1 MHHLNCLVIESF
13 AKSLSPILDGSEL
26 IDAFSNNQDECTFNF
41 SNGSLKCRFFK
52 GEVYFFY
59 DAVESAKNRLF
70 KPQFKDIHHQI
81 VKNVMT
87 HPFERSFH
95 IEFLNCTKLLF
106 KCHGRKSNIIL
117 FQDQESPEVF
127 RKHLEQDEN
136 LSFENAYRIIQP
148 IFKLDFVAN
157 ASIFHQH
164 YPYLPYEVFNTEDL
178 SDEIHFEHK
187 LYELRNMRSLA
198 FNEPDFEIYPDSKND
213 FLVSLNRFSA
223 HALRYRLFADG
234 KNQLIESCIKAIG
247 EKSRFIESNL
257 KALEVLKNKRPDGE
271 IGNIILANLHLINPG
286 QSKAILTDIY
296 DQSEITVSLDPDLTP
311 VENAERYFK
320 KEKGLPHSL
329 QILENKIRKAQ
340 EELIN
345 LEQKLATITRSS
357 DLKALKPLVSDQK
370 KKDEEENLPFR
381 KFTVEG
387 FDVLVGKHAESNE
400 KILNYY
406 SDKNDLWLH
415 AKDVSGS
422 HVLIKCGN
430 KEVVPENVLE
440 KAASLAAYYSKNRKQ
455 SLVTVAYTQRKFVR
469 KIKGAEKGK
478 VTVSNEKSILVAPVS
493 NPGAI

>member
-13 AKSLSPILDGSEL
+13 AKSIAPILIGAEL
-26 IDAFSNNQDECTFNF
+26 IDAFSNNPDECTFNF
-41 SNGSLKCRFFK
+41 SENSLKCRFFK
-52 GEVYFFY
+52 GEIYFFF
-59 DAVESAKNRLF
+59 DSAESAKNRLF

-81 VKNVMT
+81 ITAVVT

-95 IEFLNCTKLLF
+95 LEFQNESKLLF

-117 FQDQESPEVF
+117 FQKDELPEVF

-136 LSFENAYRIIQP
+136 LSFDNAFRIIQP
-148 IFKLDFVAN
+148 EFNPAFV
-157 ASIFHQH
+157 SSESQFHQH
-164 YPYLPYEVFNTEDL
+164 YPYLPFEAFTPEDL
-178 SDEIHFEHK
+178 SSVKHFENK
-187 LYELRNMRSLA
+187 LNELRSMRSLS
-198 FNEPDFEIYPDSKND
+198 FNEPEFDIYPDDKDNFIS
-213 FLVSLNRFSA
+213 SINRFSA
-223 HALRYRLFADG
+223 HALRSRLFADG
-234 KNQLIESCIKAIG
+234 KNQLIESCAKAIG
-247 EKSRFIESNL
+247 EKKRFIETNL
-257 KALEVLKNKRPDGE
+257 KALDVLKNKRPDGE
-271 IGNIILANLHLINPG
+271 IGNIILANLHLIKEG

-296 DQSEITVSLDPDLTP
+296 NQSEISVSLDPDLSP
-311 VENAERYFK
+311 VENAERYFR
-320 KEKGLPHSL
+320 KEKGLPHNL
-329 QILENKIRKAQ
+329 QILESKIKKAS
-340 EELIN
+340 EELLR
-345 LEQKLATITRSS
+345 LEQKLASISQSS
-357 DLKALKPLVSDQK
+357 DLKTLKPLVSDQK

-381 KFTVEG
+381 KFVVEG
-387 FDVLVGKHAESNE
+387 FDILVGKHADSNE

-430 KEVVPENVLE
+430 KNTVPESVLE

-478 VTVSNEKSILVAPVS
+478 VTVSNEKSILVVPVS

>member
-13 AKSLSPILDGSEL
+13 TQSLSPILSGSEL

-52 GEVYFFY
+52 GEVYFFF
-59 DAVESAKNRLF
+59 DGAESAKNRLF
-70 KPQFKDIHHQI
+70 KPQFKDIHHQKVI
-81 VKNVMT
+81 HVT
-87 HPFERSFH
+87 AHPFERSFH
-95 IEFLNCTKLLF
+95 IEFENGHLLLF

-117 FQDQESPEVF
+117 FQNQESPEVF

-136 LSFENAYRIIQP
+136 LTFENAYRIVQP
-148 IFKLDFVAN
+148 IFEPDFVSNAAN
-157 ASIFHQH
+157 FRQH
-164 YPYLPYEVFNTEDL
+164 YPYLPFEVFTQEDL
-178 SDEIHFEHK
+178 SSETQFVQR
-187 LYELRNMRSLA
+187 LQELRNMKSLA
-198 FNEPDFEIYPDSKND
+198 FNEPDFEIYPDNQSD
-213 FLVSLNRFSA
+213 FLSSLNRFSA
-223 HALRYRLFADG
+223 HALRYRLFEDG
-234 KNQLIESCIKAIG
+234 KKQLFESCSKAID
-247 EKSRFIESNL
+247 EKKRFIESNT

-271 IGNIILANLHLINPG
+271 IGNIILANLHLIKAG
-286 QSKAILTDIY
+286 QSKVTLIDIY
-296 DQSEITVSLDPDLTP
+296 NQSEIMVALDPDLTP
-311 VENAERYFK
+311 VENAEKYFK

-329 QILENKIRKAQ
+329 QLLENKIKKAEEDLRK
-340 EELIN
+340 
-345 LEQKLATITRSS
+345 LEQKLESITQSS

-370 KKDEEENLPFR
+370 KKDEEDKFPYR

-387 FDVLVGKHAESNE
+387 FDVLVGKHADSNE
-400 KILNYY
+400 KILNHY

-430 KEVVPENVLE
+430 KETLPESVLE

-455 SLVTVAYTQRKFVR
+455 GLVTVAYTQRKFVR